1 MPRVRIVHWKALEA
15 GPLIEACRAC
25 GFEVEYDDVSGGTLI
40 KMVRLKP
47 PDALVIDLTRLPSH
61 GRDTAIYLRRT
72 KYARHIPLVFVDGEP
87 EKVKAIREQLPDA
100 TFTTF
105 RKLSAAIKSACA
117 KRVANPV
124 LPPGL
129 MERYGS
135 RTTAQKLGIRAGAT
149 VALIDPPRDYAAA
162 LGELPADA
170 ELVENPDSVHAVT
183 LWFVRDLREYQAG
196 LRRMRTIAHQTKL
209 WVVWRKG
216 IVGGLSDKLAREAAN
231 EVGLVDYKICAVNA
245 QWSAMAFAR
254 RKS

>member
-1 MPRVRIVHWKALEA
+1 ME
-15 GPLIEACRAC
+15 
-25 GFEVEYDDVSGGTLI
+25 
-40 KMVRLKP
+40 
-47 PDALVIDLTRLPSH
+47 
-61 GRDTAIYLRRT
+61 
-72 KYARHIPLVFVDGEP
+72 
-87 EKVKAIREQLPDA
+87 AIRHQLPDA
-100 TFTTF
+100 IFTTL
-105 RKLSAAIKSACA
+105 RQLPAALKSACA
-117 KRVANPV
+117 KPVADSV

-135 RTTAQKLGIRAGAT
+135 RTTAQKLGIEAGAS
-149 VALIDPPRDYAAA
+149 VAVIDPPRDYAAA

-196 LRRMRTIAHQTKL
+196 LRRMRSMAHRTKL
-209 WVVWRKG
+209 WIVWLKG
-216 IVGGLSDKLAREAAN
+216 TPGGLTDKLVRAAAN